1 MIFSKQL
8 DKFLSL
14 SAGIAFPLFRKALDK
29 KFESDFKSFGV
40 ESTNVCNAKCSF
52 CAYRLGYDGREKGF
66 VNEDV
71 LRHSLKLFK
80 KHGGSNFS
88 FISVLGDPL
97 TDKDL
102 ISKIKIIAAE
112 PQIKE
117 INIYS
122 NMIGLDRYDIDEFVT
137 SGVTIISVS
146 TCLGGREMYKKLFGV
161 DEYERAMKNILT
173 LLEANRKHGNPLKIT
188 LLIRMYYP
196 VEKNYDREI
205 LEKIREYLPK
215 NNIDV
220 LPYDMWDD
228 YNGKI
233 KLPDIPEGG
242 KFKHNLRDKKSPCY
256 ALYRKV
262 QVLYNGDI
270 AVCSCRVSPELVTD
284 NIFKYEDLFDYWH
297 GKSLAKIRNE
307 WKKGNIPK
315 ICRGCNHYQTF
326 DDMEKLALKEMFR
339 AKIKK
344 LFPR

>member
-1 MIFSKQL
+1 MILSKQL
-8 DKFLSL
+8 DRFLDL
-14 SAGIAFPLFRKALDK
+14 CARIVFPLFRNALDR
-29 KFESDFKSFGV
+29 KFESNFKSFGV
-40 ESTNVCNAKCSF
+40 ENTNVCNAKCSF
-52 CAYRLGYDGREKGF
+52 CAYRLGYDEREKGF
-66 VNEDV
+66 VNEKV
-71 LRHSLKLFK
+71 LKHALKLFK

-102 ISKIKIIAAE
+102 ISKIKIIASE

-122 NMIGLDRYDIDEFVT
+122 NLIGLDRYDVDELVT
-137 SGVTIISVS
+137 SGVTIVSVS

-161 DEYERAMKNILT
+161 DEYERVMKNILT
-173 LLEANRKHGNPLKIT
+173 LLEANKKHGNPLKIT
-188 LLIRMYYP
+188 LLIRMHYP
-196 VEKNYDREI
+196 AGKNYDNEI
-205 LEKIREYLPK
+205 LSKIRKYLPEK
-215 NNIDV
+215 NIDV
-220 LPYDMWDD
+220 LPYDKWDD

-233 KLPDIPEGG
+233 KKSDIPEGG
-242 KFKHNLRDKKSPCY
+242 EFKHNPKHKKSPCY

-284 NIFKYEDLFDYWH
+284 NIFNYEDLLDYWH
-297 GKSLAKIRNE
+297 GESLKKIRAE

-326 DDMEKLALKEMFR
+326 DDMERHTLKEIFR
-339 AKIKK
+339 AKLKK
-344 LFPR
+344 FFLR